1 MIDGANFLCEIGCE
15 EIPAGYIPPAIESIK
30 KLFVDKLE
38 ENRIA
43 FQEIEVYATPRRI
56 AIVVSGMDESQREEE
71 FEIKGPSVKAAYDSK
86 GNPSK
91 ALLGFVNGNEL
102 SIDDIIQR
110 GTDKGDYIYGIRK
123 LGAKKTREI
132 APGII
137 ESVINTLS
145 FPKRMRWND
154 KRISFPRPISYFLVL
169 LDEAIV
175 PFQLSG
181 IESSNLTRGHYIQFN
196 RMIEIDSIESYGR
209 ILEKNGV
216 IIDQK
221 KRKDLIMKGLLR
233 AASKLNGELVEDDE
247 LLETVTF
254 LTESPHIVAC
264 EFDRDFLKI
273 PDIVLITEMR
283 EHQKYFA
290 VRDRSGNLLSRFLV
304 VSNNPSTK
312 HVKVGNERVISAR
325 FNDARFF
332 FNEDRKIRLFDR
344 VESLKSVLFH
354 KDLGTIYD
362 KVMRMMFIAE
372 YVSAQLKLNRE
383 ITEKVN
389 RSILLSKADLNT
401 SMVFEFTSLQGKI
414 GRIYALLDGEDE
426 DVADAIDSHYKPRF
440 QGDTLPDNL
449 VGIVVSISEKL
460 DNIFG
465 SFSVGNIPKGSQ
477 DPYALRRQANAIVEI
492 VIRNKINIDFG
503 EILTY
508 ISEKYNNGKDLVG
521 RIIEF
526 ISARAK
532 TIFLES
538 GFKYDEIDACLS
550 VGFYDF
556 FELFRRAESI
566 NLFRKNENFI
576 EMLLSFKRMNN
587 ILVAFRKDY
596 PDYRLQ
602 FNPEKLK
609 EDAEKDLFLFFESK
623 RGTIEEYIKTNRYQD
638 LFHLLIDGKPVVDR
652 FFDKVM
658 VMAED
663 LGSRDNRLSLLE
675 NILYPFK
682 NLLDFSRISE

>member
-1 MIDGANFLCEIGCE
+1 MIDGANFLCETGCE
-15 EIPAGYIPPAIESIK
+15 EIPAGYIPPAIESMR
-30 KLFVDKLE
+30 KLFVEKLE

-43 FQEIEVYATPRRI
+43 FQEIEVFATPRRI
-56 AIVVSGMDESQREEE
+56 TVVVSGMAESQREEE
-71 FEIKGPSVKAAYDSK
+71 FEIKGPAVKAAYDSK
-86 GNPSK
+86 GNPSR
-91 ALLGFVNGNEL
+91 ALLGFINGNDLRIE
-102 SIDDIIQR
+102 DIVQR
-110 GTDKGDYIYGIRK
+110 GTDKGDYIFGIRK
-123 LGAKKTREI
+123 LEAKKTGEI
-132 APGII
+132 IPGIV
-137 ESVINTLS
+137 ESVINALS
-145 FPKRMRWND
+145 FPKRMRWSD

-169 LDEAIV
+169 LDDAIV

-181 IESSNLTRGHYIQFN
+181 IASSNQTRGHYIQFN
-196 RMIEIDSIESYGR
+196 RMIAIDSIEEYER
-209 ILEKNGV
+209 ILEKNDV
-216 IIDQK
+216 IVDQK
-221 KRKDLIMKGLLR
+221 KRRDLIRNGLMK
-233 AASKLNGELVEDDE
+233 AASELNGELVEDEE

-254 LTESPHIVAC
+254 LTESPHVVAC
-264 EFDRDFLKI
+264 EFDRDFLEI

-290 VRDRSGNLLSRFLV
+290 VRDGSGKLLSRFLV
-304 VSNNPSTK
+304 VSNNPSTE

-344 VESLKSVLFH
+344 VASLKSVLFH
-354 KDLGTIYD
+354 KDLGTIHD

-372 YVSAQLKLNRE
+372 YVSAQLKLQE
-383 ITEKVN
+383 ATTEKV
-389 RSILLSKADLNT
+389 RRAILLSKADLNT

-440 QGDTLPDNL
+440 QGDTLPDKPIS
-449 VGIVVSISEKL
+449 IVVSISEKL

-492 VIRNKINIDFG
+492 VISNKINLDLG
-503 EILTY
+503 GVLTY
-508 ISEKYNNGKDLVG
+508 VGEQYKNGKDLVG

-526 ISARAK
+526 ISARAR
-532 TIFLES
+532 TIFLEN

-566 NLFRKNENFI
+566 NIFRKKENFI

-602 FNPEKLK
+602 FDSEKLK
-609 EDAEKDLFLFFESK
+609 EDAERDLFQFFESR
-623 RGTIEEYIKTNRYQD
+623 RGKIEGYIETNKYQD
-638 LFHLLIDGKPVVDR
+638 LFHLLIDGKPVVDS

-663 LGSRDNRLSLLE
+663 VELRDNRLSLLE

>member
-1 MIDGANFLCEIGCE
+1 
-15 EIPAGYIPPAIESIK
+15 
-30 KLFVDKLE
+30 
-38 ENRIA
+38 
-43 FQEIEVYATPRRI
+43 
-56 AIVVSGMDESQREEE
+56 
-71 FEIKGPSVKAAYDSK
+71 
-86 GNPSK
+86 
-91 ALLGFVNGNEL
+91 
-102 SIDDIIQR
+102 
-110 GTDKGDYIYGIRK
+110 
-123 LGAKKTREI
+123 
-132 APGII
+132 
-137 ESVINTLS
+137 
-145 FPKRMRWND
+145 
-154 KRISFPRPISYFLVL
+154 L

-492 VIRNKINIDFG
+492 AIRNKINIDFG

-602 FNPEKLK
+602 FNPERLK